1 MRPLVTSV
9 ACAILVAAP
18 AAAQTGN
25 PAGFS
30 PATPVST
37 PGKPAPHYP
46 NTQDRLFVQLAAVG
60 GMAEVQAAK
69 LAAARTQNASVA
81 RFGGE

>member
-1 MRPLVTSV
+1 MRSLATTA
-9 ACAILVAAP
+9 ACAMLVAVS
-18 AAAQTGN
+18 AAAQMGY

-46 NTQDRLFVQLAAVG
+46 NTQDRLFVQLAAAS

-69 LAAARTQNASVA
+69 HAAGRT
-81 RFGGE
+81 